1 LLPAALVASVGCAV
15 PAAVPSASAAAPRVV
30 GGLDYAY
37 QNSASTMLVSGW
49 AFDRAH
55 PNASLAINL
64 RVDGGWRRTVVT
76 TVYRA
81 AINDRYHVGGR
92 HGFFATLSFV
102 GGWPSG
108 SFVGMRWPSGNYLA
122 GRWIT
127 PMGTRIVREA
137 AKFVGARYVYGG
149 ASPSG
154 FDCSGYSQYVY
165 RAVRAGTLVHNSQGQ
180 FQQVHPVSASRLRPG
195 DLIFYLSGGTSYHVA
210 VYSGGGPG
218 LYQGWEYAA
227 ATPGQGVVHEH
238 IWSRSIRF
246 GTTWHWT

>member
-1 LLPAALVASVGCAV
+1 
-15 PAAVPSASAAAPRVV
+15 VV

-37 QNSASTMLVSGW
+37 QNSATTMLVSGW

-55 PNASLAINL
+55 PNTSLAINL
-64 RVDGGWRRTVVT
+64 RIDGGWRRTVVT

-127 PMGTRIVREA
+127 PMGTRIVKEA
-137 AKFVGARYVYGG
+137 AKFVGAPYVYGG

-165 RAVRAGTLVHNSQGQ
+165 RAVRAGTLVHNADSQYR
-180 FQQVHPVSASRLRPG
+180 QVRLEPASELRAG
-195 DLIFYLSGGTSYHVA
+195 DLIFFLSGGYSYHVA
-210 VYSGGGPG
+210 IYGGG
-218 LYQGWEYAA
+218 GWDYAA
-227 ATPGQGVVHEH
+227 ADPAEGVVHERL
-238 IWSRSIRF
+238 WSSSVRF